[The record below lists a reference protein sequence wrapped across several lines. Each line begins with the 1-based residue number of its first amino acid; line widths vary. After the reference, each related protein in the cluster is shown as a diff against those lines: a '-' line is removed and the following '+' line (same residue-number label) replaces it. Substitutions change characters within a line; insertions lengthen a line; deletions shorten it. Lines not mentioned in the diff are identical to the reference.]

1 MLWCFGASPAA
12 QGQDVGEIV
21 GGADPRQPHQEEAA
35 QAAEAVL
42 PPRGAVPQRQAE
54 AGQQEEGGDLHLA
67 AQVHPAVRHVPHV
80 VEQLVM
86 THVRKWIVQIIY
98 HSQ

>member
-1 MLWCFGASPAA
+1 MIQIDYKLWCFCASPAA
-12 QGQDVGEIV
+12 QGQDVGEVV
-21 GGADPRQPHQEEAA
+21 GGPDPRQPHHQEAA
-35 QAAEAVL
+35 HAAEAVL

-80 VEQLVM
+80 VEQLEM
-86 THVRKWIVQIIY
+86 THVI
-98 HSQ
+98 SS